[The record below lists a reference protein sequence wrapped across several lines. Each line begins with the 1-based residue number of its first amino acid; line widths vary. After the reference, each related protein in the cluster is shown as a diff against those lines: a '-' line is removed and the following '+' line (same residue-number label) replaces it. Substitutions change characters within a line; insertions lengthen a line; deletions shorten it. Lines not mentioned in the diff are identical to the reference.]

1 MNTQTLPS
9 HPATALAERLEGI
22 LASIARLIFGR
33 VFFLGDLAARLHNR
47 VGSVR
52 RRLAALLAHLAAGTL
67 PRQRAP
73 RPGQSGGPPI
83 PYVSRRSTW
92 VITTFGHHAAGY
104 ASQLQ
109 FLLNDP
115 ATLATL
121 AAAPPAAQKSASR
134 ILRPL
139 CHILGVTLPPILQT
153 SAPPARPRIP
163 RPIRPRTPPP
173 PRPAPPRPP
182 PWAEP
187 IAIPT
192 GTDTAGYA
200 TSLDGLILA
209 KPIF

>member
-1 MNTQTLPS
+1 MNSQTLPS
-9 HPATALAERLEGI
+9 HPATELAQRLEGI

-67 PRQRAP
+67 PRQRAA
-73 RPGQSGGPPI
+73 RPHTSETGQKGGAPI

-121 AAAPPAAQKSASR
+121 AAAPPAAHKSASR

-139 CHILGVTLPPILQT
+139 CHILGVTLPPILQA
-153 SAPPARPRIP
+153 SAPLARPRLP
-163 RPIRPRTPPP
+163 RPVRPRTPP
-173 PRPAPPRPP
+173 PPRPP

-187 IAIPT
+187 IPVPT

>member
-1 MNTQTLPS
+1 MNIYPPPS
-9 HPATALAERLEGI
+9 HPAAELAERLEGI

-52 RRLAALLAHLAAGTL
+52 RRLAALMAHLAAGTL
-67 PRQRAP
+67 PRQRTP
-73 RPGQSGGPPI
+73 HPGQKGGPPI
-83 PYVSRRSTW
+83 PYLSRRSTW

-139 CHILGVTLPPILQT
+139 CHILGVTLPPILQRQ
-153 SAPPARPRIP
+153 APAAKPRIR
-163 RPIRPRTPPP
+163 RPARPRTPPP
-173 PRPAPPRPP
+173 PRPP

-187 IAIPT
+187 TPVPT
-192 GTDTAGYA
+192 GSDTAGYA

-209 KPIF
+209 KLF

>member
-1 MNTQTLPS
+1 MNKDPLPS
-9 HPATALAERLEGI
+9 HPATELAQRLEGI
-22 LASIARLIFGR
+22 LASIAQLVFGR
-33 VFFLGDLAARLHNR
+33 VFILGDLAARLHNR

-52 RRLAALLAHLAAGTL
+52 RRLAILMAHLAAGTL
-67 PRQRAP
+67 QRQRAP
-73 RPGQSGGPPI
+73 RPGQKGGAPI

-92 VITTFGHHAAGY
+92 VLGTFGHHAAGY

-139 CHILGVTLPPILQT
+139 CHILGVTLPPILQRH
-153 SAPPARPRIP
+153 APPAKPRLP

-173 PRPAPPRPP
+173 PRPP

-187 IAIPT
+187 TPVPT